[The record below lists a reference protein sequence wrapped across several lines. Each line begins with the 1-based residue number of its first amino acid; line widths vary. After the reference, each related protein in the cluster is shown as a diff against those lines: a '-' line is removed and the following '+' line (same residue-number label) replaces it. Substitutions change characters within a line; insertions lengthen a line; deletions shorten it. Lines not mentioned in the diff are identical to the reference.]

1 MLSVKNVTE
10 VKRQLLKDQIQNTIC
25 LFKCVYGDIP
35 AVHPS
40 ILFVL
45 GFLEP
50 TAVYQATGRET
61 MDGWSVNFEF
71 FFFNFSFNKL

>member
-1 MLSVKNVTE
+1 MA
-10 VKRQLLKDQIQNTIC
+10 I
-25 LFKCVYGDIP
+25 

-50 TAVYQATGRET
+50 TAVSQATGRET

-71 FFFNFSFNKL
+71 FFFNFSFNKLYYIIHFWNYYMF